1 MENAV
6 KALEMAAGV
15 LLGVI
20 LMAAVA
26 YFFTQISTWPE
37 NEDDLASSE
46 QLAKFNQEYE
56 VYNKSKMY
64 GVDVLSCLNKVIS
77 NNSKYAQGG
86 AFLGGN
92 ASLGDLKQRE
102 NYWINIKLKL
112 KTDLEECLIV
122 YYCNTANRIV
132 ERSWEPTGEAVY
144 VRDIPKFSN
153 AITKV
158 RGKDSDT
165 HYTNFTT
172 DMPIKGSMYK
182 ETTGLPVSSLTVDIF
197 GNSSNYKD
205 PDGFVSLIYKD
216 SNGDVSD
223 MNPDITNLLNRIQTL
238 SNNESSS
245 NLTYVVSN
253 KDKNTYTIWT
263 SIEWRTVLYDLKNR
277 KFTCKDMTYNTTTG
291 RVNEIVFEEI

>member
-77 NNSKYAQGG
+77 NNEKYAQGG

-112 KTDLEECLIV
+112 KSDLEECLIV
-122 YYCNTANRIV
+122 YYCNDRNSIAEKVSENGK
-132 ERSWEPTGEAVY
+132 SVY
-144 VRDIPKFSN
+144 VRDISKFSN

-158 RGKDSDT
+158 RGNDSDT

-172 DMPIKGSMYK
+172 NTEIKKSMYNDPP
-182 ETTGLPVSSLTVDIF
+182 TNSLTVDIF
-197 GNSSNYKD
+197 GNSSAYKD
-205 PDGFVSLIYKD
+205 PDGYISLIYKD

-223 MNPDITNLLNRIQTL
+223 MNPDVTNLLNRIQTL

-253 KDKNTYTIWT
+253 RDKNTYTTWT

-291 RVNEIVFEEI
+291 RVNEIIFEEI